1 MNGGGENQI
10 AQKRYSKAEALEGP
24 EQLSKRSQTAKR
36 YVSLDF
42 SKANIRRTNFLVA

>member
-10 AQKRYSKAEALEGP
+10 AQKRYSKAEVREGP